1 MLYNYST
8 SNQIKSEYGKRN
20 PSKGNSHVDIEED
33 DELDSADM
41 EFYNDPF
48 QNPDYQEDLTLVNVV
63 KCCKCLHICLPAML
77 GFQLASQALNMRVYP
92 LSKVLGTWIKAYAMF
107 SNNRIEYRCT
117 NVTPLSMLS
126 HAKSMASRDIYHHIL
141 YRRLVCSYIFR

>member
-48 QNPDYQEDLTLVNVV
+48 QNPDYHENLNLVNVV
-63 KCCKCLHICLPAML
+63 KCCKGFHSCLPVML
-77 GFQLASQALNMRVYP
+77 GF
-92 LSKVLGTWIKAYAMF
+92 
-107 SNNRIEYRCT
+107 
-117 NVTPLSMLS
+117 
-126 HAKSMASRDIYHHIL
+126 
-141 YRRLVCSYIFR
+141 